1 MVVRGIEQMTL
12 GDLVEQVKL
21 GGRFVVFHSCAG
33 LLVTT
38 LQRPSPIQFLRAD
51 ESAGKGGWRT
61 IVTLLA
67 GWWAIPFGP
76 RATLACLRENFAGGR
91 DVTAIVL
98 QRLLQAE
105 RHALAHPGPPATP
118 PITSHAA

>member
-1 MVVRGIEQMTL
+1 MIVRGIEQMTL
-12 GDLVEQVKL
+12 GDLVEQVRL
-21 GGRFVVFHSCAG
+21 GGRFVVFHACAG

-38 LQRPSPIQFLRAD
+38 VQRPSEIRFLRGD
-51 ESAGKGGWRT
+51 ESAGRGGWRT
-61 IVTLLA
+61 LVTLLF
-67 GWWAIPFGP
+67 GWWAIPSGP
-76 RATLACLRENFAGGR
+76 RATLACLRENLAGGR

-105 RHALAHPGPPATP
+105 RHAPTHPAPVTP